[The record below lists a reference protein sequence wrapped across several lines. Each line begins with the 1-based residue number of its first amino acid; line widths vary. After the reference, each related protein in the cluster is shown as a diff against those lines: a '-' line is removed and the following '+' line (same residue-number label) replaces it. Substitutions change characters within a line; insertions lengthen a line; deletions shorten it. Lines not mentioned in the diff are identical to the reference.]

1 MELKD
6 RHKKLIQLSIICLLK
21 KTSKNMLLFN
31 VFNLQSKREVTCVV
45 YEKLSYEKLNYDK
58 LNHDKF

>member
-1 MELKD
+1 MNIRMELKD

-31 VFNLQSKREVTCVV
+31 VFNLQSKREVTCVG
-45 YEKLSYEKLNYDK
+45 YDKLNYDK
-58 LNHDKF
+58 LNHNKF

>member
-31 VFNLQSKREVTCVV
+31 VFNLQSKREVTCVG
-45 YEKLSYEKLNYDK
+45 YDKLNYDK

>member
-31 VFNLQSKREVTCVV
+31 VFNLQSKREVTCVG
-45 YEKLSYEKLNYDK
+45 YDK

>member
-1 MELKD
+1 MKLKD

-31 VFNLQSKREVTCVV
+31 VFNLQSKREVTCVG
-45 YEKLSYEKLNYDK
+45 YDKLNYDK
-58 LNHDKF
+58 LNHDKLNHDKF

>member
-31 VFNLQSKREVTCVV
+31 VFNLQIKREVTCVV

>member
-1 MELKD
+1 MKLKD

-31 VFNLQSKREVTCVV
+31 VFNLQSKREVTCVG
-45 YEKLSYEKLNYDK
+45 YDKLNYDKLNYDK